1 MPIIAVGHSFYNHV
15 VKIMGENLEVNKK
28 SYYDCI
34 FEEAN
39 NMHRLQKAG
48 SFRNALIRKFG
59 EIVVPMLAK
68 IVTFVDQYCNLDL
81 LVCGN
86 DEVATLWINIFH
98 SHELCKGILPLLHGV
113 EPSLNNSAMTCKF
126 PFSWI
131 FFEHLNK
138 ETAEIEGK
146 PQNKHLNL
154 FIVTVNLI

>member
-1 MPIIAVGHSFYNHV
+1 M
-15 VKIMGENLEVNKK
+15 VKLIGKNLEVNKK
-28 SYYDCI
+28 IYHNWI
-34 FEEAN
+34 FEEAKD
-39 NMHRLQKAG
+39 MHRLEKAG
-48 SFRNALIRKFG
+48 SFRNALLRKFG

-68 IVTFVDQYCNLDL
+68 IVTFVDQYHNLDL

-113 EPSLNNSAMTCKF
+113 ELSVSNAAMTCKF

-138 ETAEIEGK
+138 ETAEIEGIPK
-146 PQNKHLNL
+146 NDHLTL
-154 FIVTVNLI
+154 FIIAFNLIQIWKKY